1 MIQLSLSFE
10 LEITDTGIQERIE
23 IQGEDDLS
31 KSHTKF
37 TGIIKAIALPHGG
50 TLAKDKAD
58 TKDRTRPL
66 QGLSLSVDPS
76 LYQHLHGEMFLL
88 WKCVKT
94 FLS

>member
-10 LEITDTGIQERIE
+10 LEITDTGIQEIE

-58 TKDRTRPL
+58 TKDRTKPL
-66 QGLSLSVDPS
+66 
-76 LYQHLHGEMFLL
+76 
-88 WKCVKT
+88 
-94 FLS
+94 